1 MSTEQQP
8 DETPAADITQ
18 QVTSPTPT
26 TRPAKNPKRVAAGK
40 MVAERTKAA
49 REAQKKAAA
58 EAAVIIENKAKPPQE
73 APTAPSPA
81 TEGNTISSSSSSSFS
96 TTQWLAVG
104 SIVVSLVGIYYKREE
119 LKAFYNKKVA
129 PQHTPQQPAPVE
141 PEPATVAQPRK
152 RGLKKMN

>member
-49 REAQKKAAA
+49 REAQKKAAP
-58 EAAVIIENKAKPPQE
+58 EAAVIIENNKAKPPQE
-73 APTAPSPA
+73 APAA
-81 TEGNTISSSSSSSFS
+81 RERNTISSSSSSSLS
-96 TTQWLAVG
+96 TKQWLAVG
-104 SIVVSLVGIYYKREE
+104 SIVVLLVGIYYKREE

-129 PQHTPQQPAPVE
+129 PQHTPQQPTPVE
-141 PEPATVAQPRK
+141 PEHATVAQPIK
-152 RGLKKMN
+152 RGLKK